1 MSLPARPKRPPG
13 GRPQR
18 ILVTGTLA
26 IDYVCSYPGL
36 LRSLPRHPGINLSLQ
51 LAAFERRFGGCA
63 MNIAYTLKLLG
74 DAPLPLVLAGQDFP
88 ASDYARHLRQH
99 GIRADGIQIAA
110 GPHSAHGFI
119 FTDREQNQITGF
131 FGGPGAAPGTPRWL
145 AEHLPAVLRRE
156 GCDYA
161 ILAPDVPGNMIAA
174 ARALRRAGVPF
185 LTDPGQ
191 NLTDFA
197 AEDARALLGLSDAV
211 MVNEYEHATL
221 RGMAAEHLDALA
233 LLVVTRGARG
243 CFWRCL
249 ADADG
254 EERAAI
260 ATVVDSTGCG
270 DAFRA
275 GFVHA
280 RLRGAGLRDAV
291 RSGAAAAA
299 IVLETAGTQCH
310 SCCGF
315 RQRYRDAWGHSPAWL
330 AQP

>member
-1 MSLPARPKRPPG
+1 MSSAPRPRRRPH
-13 GRPQR
+13 R
-18 ILVTGTLA
+18 ILITGTLA
-26 IDYVCSYPGL
+26 IDHVCSYPGR
-36 LRSLPRHPGINLSLQ
+36 LRSLPRHRGINLSLQ
-51 LAAFERRFGGCA
+51 LSAFERRFGGCA

-74 DAPLPLVLAGQDFP
+74 EEPLPVVVAGQDF
-88 ASDYARHLRQH
+88 AGSDYARHLRRH
-99 GIRADGIQIAA
+99 GVRADGIEVAA

-131 FGGPGAAPGTPRWL
+131 FGGPGTAASTPRWL
-145 AEHLPAVLRRE
+145 ADHLPAVVLRE

-161 ILAPDVPGNMIAA
+161 ILAPDLPANMIAA
-174 ARALRRAGVPF
+174 ARALRGAGVPF

-197 AEDARALLGLSDAV
+197 AEDARALLALSDAV

-221 RGMAAEHLDALA
+221 REMAADGVDALP
-233 LLVVTRGARG
+233 LLVVTLGARG
-243 CFWRCL
+243 CFWRSR

-254 EERAAI
+254 EERAAT

-280 RLRGAGLRDAV
+280 RLHGAGLGDAV

-310 SCCGF
+310 SCDGF
-315 RQRYRDAWGHSPAWL
+315 RQRYRAAWGHPPSWRPR
-330 AQP
+330 P

>member
-1 MSLPARPKRPPG
+1 MSSGAGPRRRPH
-13 GRPQR
+13 R
-18 ILVTGTLA
+18 ILITGTLA
-26 IDYVCSYPGL
+26 VDYVCSYPGVL
-36 LRSLPRHPGINLSLQ
+36 GSLPRHPGINLSLQ

-74 DAPLPLVLAGQDFP
+74 EEPLPVVVAGQDF
-88 ASDYARHLRQH
+88 AGSDYARHLRRH
-99 GIRADGIQIAA
+99 GVRADGIQIAA

-131 FGGPGAAPGTPRWL
+131 FGGPGAAAGTPRWL
-145 AEHLPAVLRRE
+145 AEHLPAVLQRE
-156 GCDYA
+156 SWDYA
-161 ILAPDVPGNMIAA
+161 ILAPDMPGNMIAA
-174 ARALRRAGVPF
+174 ARALRGAGVPF

-197 AEDARALLGLSDAV
+197 TKDARALLALADAV
-211 MVNEYEHATL
+211 MVNEYEYATL
-221 RGMAAEHLDALA
+221 RGMAADGVDALA

-243 CFWRCL
+243 CFWRSR
-249 ADADG
+249 AVDG
-254 EERAAI
+254 EECAAP

-280 RLRGAGLRDAV
+280 RLHGAGLRDAA

-299 IVLETAGTQCH
+299 IVLETNGTQRH
-310 SCCGF
+310 SCAGF
-315 RQRYRDAWGHSPAWL
+315 RQRYHDAWGRSPTWW
-330 AQP
+330 PRP

>member
-1 MSLPARPKRPPG
+1 MPSPVHAKPPA
-13 GRPQR
+13 GRARR

-36 LRSLPRHPGINLSLQ
+36 LRSLPRHQGINLSLQ

-63 MNIAYTLKLLG
+63 MNIAYTLKQLG
-74 DAPLPLVLAGQDFP
+74 DEPLPLVAVGRDFSDSGY
-88 ASDYARHLRQH
+88 ASHLYQH
-99 GIRADGIQIAA
+99 GIDARGIVVAEA
-110 GPHSAHGFI
+110 PHSAHGFI

-131 FGGPGAAPGTPRWL
+131 FGGPGAASGTPRWL

-161 ILAPDVPGNMIAA
+161 ILAPDIPGNMIAA
-174 ARALRRAGVPF
+174 ARVLRRCGVPF

-197 AEDARALLGLSDAV
+197 AEDARALLELSDAV

-221 RGMAAEHLDALA
+221 RGMAAEHLNALP
-233 LLVVTRGARG
+233 LLVVTRGAQG
-243 CFWRCL
+243 CFWRCP

-310 SCCGF
+310 SCAGF
-315 RQRYRDAWGHSPAWL
+315 RQRYRGIWGHSPTWL
-330 AQP
+330 ARP